1 MESVE
6 WEYYEMKLG
15 EIIIYN
21 KNFLNLWM
29 GIRSRIDL
37 DCKEK
42 ITWKTIY
49 REDTDENTLLDLL
62 YKDEGV
68 S

>member
-1 MESVE
+1 MESIE
-6 WEYYEMKLG
+6 GEYYEMKLG

-21 KNFLNLWM
+21 KNFFNLWM

-42 ITWKTIY
+42 KILEK
-49 REDTDENTLLDLL
+49 L
-62 YKDEGV
+62 YTGKIQMKIHCQTRYTKMKE
-68 S
+68 